1 MPEVNKKS
9 LNEAEIRTR
18 YITPAIT
25 SAGWDLSQL
34 REEFFYFTNGRIEVR
49 GKTAHREK
57 RKKVDYLLF
66 YAEHLPL
73 AIVEAKDNN
82 HGPGAGMQQAIA
94 YAEALDVPFV
104 FTSNGD
110 SFMMFDRTGLM
121 YDVETE
127 IVLNEFPHPEQLY
140 AKFKLWKGLDDDTE
154 KLIASTYHFDDNKK
168 PRYYQRIAINRA
180 IEAIAKNRKRILVVM
195 ATGTGKTYVAAQI
208 IWRFWKN
215 SQDKGRQKRILFLAD
230 RDILVQ
236 QPKLNDFKHFG
247 TAMTRI
253 SNRKIDKSFEVYLS
267 LYQSVTGTDEALN
280 IYKQFNPEFFNLI
293 VVDECHR
300 GSARDNSAWR
310 EILEYFSS
318 AVQVGMTATP
328 KETKDVSNIDYFGE
342 PIYTYSLR
350 QGIDDG
356 FLAPYKVIRVALDLD
371 TFNYR
376 PDPGTLD
383 ADGNMVPD
391 KEYKQKDF
399 DRSLVLPTRT
409 QLVAERV
416 TEFLEKT
423 DPFAKTIIFCQ
434 DIDHARRMRHALVN
448 LNADRVRENSKY
460 IMQITGDEEEGRR
473 ELDNFI
479 DPQSRY
485 PVIATTSELLS
496 TGVDA
501 QTCKVIVLDS
511 NIESMTKFKQIIG
524 RGTRVREEYGKMWF
538 TIIDFRNVTKL
549 FADPDFDGDPVR
561 IMELKTPE
569 EFTETVEDI
578 ENEDVDET
586 PGEGEIPLDNGP
598 EEVIIPEREPTAR
611 PKITINGVPIKIIGE
626 RIQYLDGNGK
636 LITEQLTDYS
646 KRTILDEY
654 ATLKSFLHAWNLAQ
668 RRTAILDELIDKG
681 IPLDDLQESVGTDI
695 DLFDLVLH
703 VAYDKK
709 PIKRRNRADTVKKS
723 NYLKKYEGKAREVL
737 ETLLDK
743 YTDTGLGSIEDMN
756 TLKVQPFNE
765 IGTELEIIE
774 LFGGR
779 DGYLN
784 AVRDMEQCIYQEVA

>member
-1 MPEVNKKS
+1 MPEIDKKS
-9 LNEAEIRTR
+9 LTEAEIRTR

-25 SAGWDLSQL
+25 AAGWDLPQL
-34 REEFFYFTNGRIEVR
+34 REEFYYFTNGRIEVR
-49 GKTAHREK
+49 GKRAR
-57 RKKVDYLLF
+57 RKERRRVDYLLF

-73 AIVEAKDNN
+73 AVVEAKDNN
-82 HGPGAGMQQAIA
+82 HGPGAGMQKAIE

-121 YDVETE
+121 YDVETSMA
-127 IVLNEFPHPEQLY
+127 LNEFPHPEQLY
-140 AKFKLWKGLDDDTE
+140 TKFKLWKGLDDEAE
-154 KLIASTYHFDDNKK
+154 KLVTSTYHFDDIKE
-168 PRYYQRIAINRA
+168 PRYYQRIAINRT
-180 IEAIAKNRKRILVVM
+180 IEKIAKGQKRILLVM
-195 ATGTGKTYVAAQI
+195 ATGTGKTYVAAQV

-215 SQDKGRQKRILFLAD
+215 NKATGRQKRILFLAD

-247 TAMTRI
+247 NAMTRI
-253 SNRKIDKSFEVYLS
+253 ANHKIDKSFEVFLS
-267 LYQSVTGTDEALN
+267 LYQSVTGTDDALN
-280 IYKQFNPEFFNLI
+280 IYRQFSRDFFDLI

-310 EILEYFSS
+310 EILEYFSG
-318 AVQVGMTATP
+318 AIQVGMTATP

-376 PDPGTLD
+376 PDTGTLD
-383 ADGNMVPD
+383 AEGNPVPD
-391 KEYKQKDF
+391 IEFTQKDF
-399 DRSLVLPTRT
+399 DNRLVLPTRT

-434 DIDHARRMRHALVN
+434 NIDHARRMRHALVN

-460 IMQITGDEEEGRR
+460 IMQITSGEDEGRR

-479 DPQSRY
+479 DPQSKY

-549 FADPDFDGDPVR
+549 FADPDFDGDPVK
-561 IMELKTPE
+561 IMEPKTPE

-578 ENEDVDET
+578 ENDDVDET
-586 PGEGEIPLDNGP
+586 PGEGEMPLDNGA
-598 EEVIIPEREPTAR
+598 EEAVIPERELSAR
-611 PKITINGVPIKIIGE
+611 PKITINGVPVKIIGE
-626 RIQYLDGNGK
+626 RIQYLDANGK

-646 KRTILDEY
+646 RRTILGEY
-654 ATLKSFLHAWNLAQ
+654 ATLKSFLHAWNHAE
-668 RRTAILDELIDKG
+668 RKSAILEELSDKG
-681 IPLDDLQESVGTDI
+681 IPIEALEDEIGSDI
-695 DLFDLVLH
+695 DLFDMILH

-709 PIKRRNRADTVKKS
+709 PIKRKDRAAAARKG
-723 NYLKKYEGKAREVL
+723 NYIKKYEGKARQVIEAL
-737 ETLLDK
+737 IEK
-743 YTDTGLGSIEDMN
+743 YADTGLAGIEDIN
-756 TLKVQPFNE
+756 TLRVSPFTE
-765 IGTELEIIE
+765 IGTEME
-774 LFGGR
+774 LIDIFGGKE
-779 DGYLN
+779 GYLKVIN
-784 AVRDMEQCIYQEVA
+784 EIESQIYQEVA